1 MARTWRR
8 HRGWILT
15 AAVVVVPFAG
25 VVLAMYGVGRL
36 VLNRRPKTL
45 YDPYQEWL
53 SLRDLMRSR
62 RSPTDGL
69 ASTTSTRRPV

>member
-25 VVLAMYGVGRL
+25 VLLAVYGVGRL
-36 VLNRRPKTL
+36 VLNRRPKAL